1 MFPHRYELLLS
12 MQSLY
17 STTLYLLYHHKR
29 GTHQV
34 YARAH
39 AACIK
44 DVHMRVEVHINRVQG
59 IQCVCVQGV
68 WHAHACK
75 LLRACVC
82 ALCAKVMTRT

>member
-1 MFPHRYELLLS
+1 VFPHGYELLLS
-12 MQSLY
+12 TQSLY

-39 AACIK
+39 AACIE
-44 DVHMRVEVHINRVQG
+44 DVHMRVEVHINRAQG
-59 IQCVCVQGV
+59 IQCVCARGV
-68 WHAHACK
+68 WRARAHK

-82 ALCAKVMTRT
+82 ALCAKVTTRM